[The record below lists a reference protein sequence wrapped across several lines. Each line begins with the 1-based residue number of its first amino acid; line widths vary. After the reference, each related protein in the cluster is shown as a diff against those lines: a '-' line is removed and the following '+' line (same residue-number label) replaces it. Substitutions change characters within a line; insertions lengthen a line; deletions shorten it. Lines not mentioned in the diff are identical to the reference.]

1 MPCAKQ
7 MTDMN
12 TSTFYGGI
20 ASMGIIAIHSAWGE
34 GKDTL
39 QNGSGISCS
48 F

>member
-12 TSTFYGGI
+12 TSTFYGGDSI
-20 ASMGIIAIHSAWGE
+20 GWDNSNSQCLGE